1 MSKKL
6 ILIEDNGIIVD
17 VLKELLTDYE
27 VISAYSYSSA
37 LDKINE
43 NPDYAGIVIDM
54 QINPNGLEP
63 SENGIYTP
71 LFGMAV
77 INYILNNHSQT
88 NVNEIKNKIIIYSG
102 YTKDLKQKARNGDAK
117 YWDIK
122 GLTMVEKT
130 VKSIP
135 DLIKKIKLLK

>member
-6 ILIEDNGIIVD
+6 ILIEDNGITVD
-17 VLKELLTDYE
+17 VLKELLTDYD

-43 NPDYAGIVIDM
+43 NPDYVGIVIDM

-77 INYILNNHSQT
+77 INYILNNQSQT

-102 YTKDLKQKARNGDAK
+102 YTKDLKQKARNGDPQ

-122 GLTMVEKT
+122 ELTMVEKT

>member
-43 NPDYAGIVIDM
+43 NPDYVGIVIDM

-77 INYILNNHSQT
+77 INYILNNQSQT

-102 YTKDLKQKARNGDAK
+102 YTKDLKQKARNGDTK

>member
-77 INYILNNHSQT
+77 INYILNNQSQT